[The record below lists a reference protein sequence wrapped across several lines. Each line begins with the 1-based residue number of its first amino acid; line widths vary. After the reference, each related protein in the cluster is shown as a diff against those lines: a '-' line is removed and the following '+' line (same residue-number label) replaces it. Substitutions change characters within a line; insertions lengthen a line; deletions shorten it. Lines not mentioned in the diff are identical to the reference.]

1 MLNGKSI
8 ALLEI
13 KILERFH
20 MIWKL
25 SQARL
30 DKEDRKIGTEVFAC
44 SELVCTIKRRMLPVG
59 NDVKQ

>member
-30 DKEDRKIGTEVFAC
+30 DKEDRKIGT
-44 SELVCTIKRRMLPVG
+44 
-59 NDVKQ
+59 